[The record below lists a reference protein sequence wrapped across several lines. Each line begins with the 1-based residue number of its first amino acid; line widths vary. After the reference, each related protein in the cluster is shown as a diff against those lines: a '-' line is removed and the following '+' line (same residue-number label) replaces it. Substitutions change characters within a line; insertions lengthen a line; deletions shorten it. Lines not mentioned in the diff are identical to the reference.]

1 MNQSLVSGVTGAAPI
16 WNKLMKKVLEGK
28 LDIWPKQPEGIVG
41 AHICNV
47 SGLTPP
53 NAEND
58 GDKGCPTRFEYFMSG
73 TVPKTNN
80 VSNKDVF
87 IFKDTGQVA
96 NEEALPEQVEAQNK
110 TFYTDPTGA
119 TYCLTCPVSSSS
131 ATLKYPLRVN

>member
-41 AHICNV
+41 AHICSV

-58 GDKGCPTRFEYFMSG
+58 GDKGCPTRFEYFIKG
-73 TVPKTNN
+73 TVPK
-80 VSNKDVF
+80 
-87 IFKDTGQVA
+87 
-96 NEEALPEQVEAQNK
+96 EREALKRQVLIDKGTGDLASPGQ
-110 TFYTDPTGA
+110 TDNTEMQEHQILSDG
-119 TYCLTCPVSSSS
+119 TTSYCLDCPHPEGKMS
-131 ATLKYPLRVN
+131 LIK